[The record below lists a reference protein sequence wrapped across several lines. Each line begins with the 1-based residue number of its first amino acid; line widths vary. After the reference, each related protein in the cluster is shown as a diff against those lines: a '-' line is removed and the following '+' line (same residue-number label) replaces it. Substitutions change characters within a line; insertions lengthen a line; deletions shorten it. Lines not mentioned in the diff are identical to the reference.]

1 MLLVLLYID
10 DMLIVSND
18 KSLINKLRYQL
29 SNEFVI
35 KDRSVTKKILGIEIH
50 RDRKANK
57 LNLSQRKYLGKYL
70 IGSI

>member
-50 RDRKANK
+50 RDRKDNK

>member
-1 MLLVLLYID
+1 VLLVLLYID